1 MAVGENSISI
11 AKIRLNEKLIR
22 IIFELGL
29 GEMPSANAFVE
40 YIAEKYALPKSSV
53 WYSLKRLKEL
63 GILLMGDKNNKSS
76 LALTEKGKLIIRNQ
90 TVLINNSQKVVKET
104 SSAYQV
110 YNRQS
115 NYKRQ
120 YDGMELLKDRGF

>member
-76 LALTEKGKLIIRNQ
+76 LALTEKGSNSLFSFSLFTSIAKLA
-90 TVLINNSQKVVKET
+90 KVIKKRPLAIGSPFT
-104 SSAYQV
+104 ISAAQF
-110 YNRQS
+110 
-115 NYKRQ
+115 K
-120 YDGMELLKDRGF
+120 